1 MIICKYGSPT
11 ITGILRPGSIQ
22 NWLTSNNFLQ
32 IAAYR
37 KLQWWHPSTHIASQ
51 NSTYLLTNQVQNAHL
66 LVFTST
72 EQRHIWRIS
81 SLEFGR
87 QAVSVDGKMTE
98 STMQGLHLHLSVGVA
113 RVSALIS
120 LFPNGLDASPNHEV
134 QRVQP
139 PIWAHQSLM
148 IFSKL
153 QKCSKYQRH
162 EPTGLVRVDPAK
174 ELTNK
179 AVMG

>member
-1 MIICKYGSPT
+1 
-11 ITGILRPGSIQ
+11 
-22 NWLTSNNFLQ
+22 
-32 IAAYR
+32 
-37 KLQWWHPSTHIASQ
+37 
-51 NSTYLLTNQVQNAHL
+51 
-66 LVFTST
+66 
-72 EQRHIWRIS
+72 
-81 SLEFGR
+81 
-87 QAVSVDGKMTE
+87 
-98 STMQGLHLHLSVGVA
+98 MQGLHLHLSVGVA